1 MNDNVK
7 KIHEA
12 SMMILQ
18 KTGMKFCHPD
28 AVQILK
34 NHGIRTD
41 GDVAYFTEEQIMD
54 WVKNRLRLLNS
65 PAPQS

>member
-41 GDVAYFTEEQIMD
+41 GDVA
-54 WVKNRLRLLNS
+54 
-65 PAPQS
+65 